1 MIFRTLLFFF
11 FAIGMA
17 GHAFAQSHCI
27 SGRVIDSE
35 TKEPVSDIHL
45 WASRSEQGTITDRS
59 GRFRICGEGDDV
71 LVLSHTAYQSIRIP
85 FNYKREDTLTIIVE
99 KKEILTEE
107 VKITGQRDVLIDKSV
122 PATGQIA
129 RGDILRL
136 PSVLGEADVV
146 SALRQLPGIQSV
158 GEGIGGVYVRGGSPG
173 QNHVLLDGMELMNP
187 VHLMGAYSVFN
198 PLTTEDVSIYKG
210 HSPVSVR
217 SGLSSSIIVSSG
229 DPLSGFEGGS
239 GSLGN
244 IASNLTFSGRGKNE
258 KLGITA
264 GLRRSYLELYRGIS
278 GFFLSEEEN
287 YFKRSFYSF
296 YDFNGKIVFQPQSGS
311 RFTLSWYVGK
321 DDFKIDD
328 DDLEYD
334 AGTNYGNNAAALQ
347 WVKRTGSNSS
357 LKVSAGYTSAWSD
370 FMGEI
375 IQNDLDFKSRHQK
388 LSFSAGITNEFEK
401 HLLRYGAGGAWYKTT
416 PWDMHLVELED
427 TTNYNDVFRNSEVT
441 LYLEDTYRLTHDISL
456 YAGIRGF
463 YYASLG
469 PYQYDDDEGVFISS
483 NKGEIADDKW
493 YWSYSAALS
502 YETLDNDRFK
512 IAWSRPVQMRHLAT
526 LSSMPL
532 PNDLWMMA
540 SPRLEPQT
548 GHQWSVEYERK
559 TPVFSFSSGAFVRL
573 MQNQLIFNVNIDG
586 DEMNFEDHF
595 FHGKGRACG
604 IEISIG
610 KNIGD
615 LRGDINYTLSKSE
628 RSFPDIFDGV
638 WFNDKFDRTH
648 DLSIKSSYKL
658 SQEWSFF
665 ANWTYATGISMT
677 LPSGRMWM
685 MGSIMNDYDG
695 YNNFRLPPYHR
706 LDLSASLRLKSSTF
720 KESTLDFSVI
730 NVYNRANPYFVFY
743 KVIPGV
749 SNYDIDI
756 RAAQVSLF
764 PVMPSVSWKFKF

>member
-1 MIFRTLLFFF
+1 MTLRTLLFLF
-11 FAIGMA
+11 FAAGMA
-17 GHAFAQSHCI
+17 FHAFAQSYCI
-27 SGRVIDSE
+27 SGRVVDSE
-35 TKEPVSDIHL
+35 TKKPVPDIHL
-45 WASRSEQGTITDRS
+45 WASRSERGTITDRS
-59 GRFRICGEGDDV
+59 GSFQICGEGDDV
-71 LVLSHTAYQSIRIP
+71 LVLSHTAYQSKRVA
-85 FNYKREDTLTIIVE
+85 FNYERNDTLTIVVE
-99 KKEILTEE
+99 KKEILTDE

-158 GEGIGGVYVRGGSPG
+158 GEGIGGIYVRGGSPG
-173 QNHVLLDGMELMNP
+173 QNRVLLDGMELMNP

-198 PLTTEDVSIYKG
+198 PLTTEDVSVYKG

-229 DPLSGFEGGS
+229 DPLSGFRGVM

-244 IASNLTFSGRGKNE
+244 IASNLTFSSRSRNE
-258 KLGITA
+258 KFGITA
-264 GLRRSYLELYRGIS
+264 GLRRSYLELYRGIA
-278 GFFLSEEEN
+278 GLFLSEEEN

-296 YDFNGKIVFQPQSGS
+296 YDFNGKMVFQPQPGS

-328 DDLEYD
+328 DELTYD

-347 WVKRTGSNSS
+347 WVKRTGSNGS

-370 FMGEI
+370 FKGEI

-388 LSFSAGITNEFEK
+388 LSFGAGMTNEYEK
-401 HLLRYGAGGAWYKTT
+401 HLLRYGVGGAWYKTT
-416 PWDMHLVELED
+416 PQDMHLAVLED
-427 TTNYNDVFRNSEVT
+427 TTSYKDVFRNSEVT
-441 LYLEDTYRLTHDISL
+441 LYFEDTYRLTPDISL
-456 YAGIRGF
+456 YAGVRGF
-463 YYASLG
+463 YYASWG
-469 PYQYDDDEGVFISS
+469 PYQYDNDDVFINS
-483 NKGEIADDKW
+483 NNGEIADQKW

-502 YETLDNDRFK
+502 YAITGSDGFK
-512 IAWSRPVQMRHLAT
+512 IAWTRPVQMRHLAT

-540 SPRLEPQT
+540 SPRLEPQM
-548 GHQWSVEYERK
+548 GHQWSVGYERE
-559 TPVFSFSSGAFVRL
+559 TPVFSFSTGAFVRL
-573 MQNQLIFNVNIDG
+573 MQNQVIFNVNIDG
-586 DEMNFEDHF
+586 NEMNFEDHF
-595 FHGKGRACG
+595 FHGKGRAWG
-604 IEISIG
+604 IEFSAK

-615 LRGDINYTLSKSE
+615 LRGNINYTLSKSE
-628 RSFPDIFDGV
+628 RSFPDIFDGA

-648 DLSIKSSYKL
+648 DLSLMSSFKL
-658 SQEWSFF
+658 SEKWSFS
-665 ANWTYATGISMT
+665 ANWTYATGMSMT

-706 LDLSASLRLKSSTF
+706 LDLSASLRLKSNTF

-730 NVYNRANPYFVFY
+730 NAYNRANPYFVFY
-743 KVIPGV
+743 KVIRGD

-764 PVMPSVSWKFKF
+764 PLMPSVSWKFKF